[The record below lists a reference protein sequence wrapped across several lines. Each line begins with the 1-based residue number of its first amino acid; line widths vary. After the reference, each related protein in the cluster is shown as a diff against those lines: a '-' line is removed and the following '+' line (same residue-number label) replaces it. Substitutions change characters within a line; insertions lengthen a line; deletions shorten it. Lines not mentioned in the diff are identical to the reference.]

1 MIDILFVLPV
11 VHAVRQTVLQMSFTH
26 RQRTPMLFSATGT
39 ALGSPQTN
47 HSNTTQRDITSTTS
61 VQQLLNVVSSP
72 PLPKII
78 TSPESNQTMY
88 ATTTFSPA
96 TVPPNHLF
104 GTDERSLLQNLS
116 EEIDNECQQLLCS
129 SPSFLHQKKPIF
141 EAKKL
146 KHRWEMVLEKKLNSA
161 KTEVA
166 RARAEHS
173 AHLLLLR
180 TLGKTCKI
188 KVYEK
193 LLTRIEIFFNRVFC
207 EVYIGALRETKQSDL
222 SLRAMRHHQERQH
235 LIIMRHV
242 EKTTRAKNKK
252 TLRENFTCWHG
263 ETVGRKKKIHS
274 LQIIFHRSSRKS
286 VLQNT
291 FRQWYAA
298 YKGWLKARKQANANL
313 GYLESR
319 QTAEQ
324 RVMECQNEIYK
335 LQMKIVNLEKA
346 NEKILATDQRRIIQL
361 RGAQQQTA
369 SLLEL
374 VDSVVY
380 ETKEEVEASQHRP
393 LAMRLEYVKKVVSTG
408 GIRRVP
414 KSICMSSNTDP
425 VTITRGKKQ
434 RARPA
439 TRNGSTGESEHRTR
453 PRSRSVEMARSLSMQ
468 PAVTRRNVP
477 RFVCE
482 LRKDVVVITRA
493 GHVLWS

>member
-1 MIDILFVLPV
+1 
-11 VHAVRQTVLQMSFTH
+11 MSFTH
-26 RQRTPMLFSATGT
+26 RQRTPMLFSATGC
-39 ALGSPQTN
+39 AIGPQTN
-47 HSNTTQRDITSTTS
+47 HSNTKQCDITGTTS
-61 VQQLLNVVSSP
+61 VQQLLKKNVSSP
-72 PLPKII
+72 PLPKIKI
-78 TSPESNQTMY
+78 TSPENNQTI

-96 TVPPNHLF
+96 TVLPNHLF
-104 GTDERSLLQNLS
+104 GTDEQSLLQNLS
-116 EEIDNECQQLLCS
+116 EEIDNECQKLLCS
-129 SPSFLHQKKPIF
+129 SPSFLHKKKPEF

-146 KHRWEMVLEKKLNSA
+146 KHRWEMVLEKNVNAA

-188 KVYEK
+188 KVYK
-193 LLTRIEIFFNRVFC
+193 NLLTRIEFFFNRVFC
-207 EVYIGALRETKQSDL
+207 EVYIGALRETKQSNL

-242 EKTTRAKNKK
+242 EKSTRAKYKK

-263 ETVGRKKKIHS
+263 ETVGRKKTIHS
-274 LQIIFHRSSRKS
+274 LQIVFHRSSRKS

-298 YKGWLKARKQANANL
+298 YKGWLRARKQANANL

-319 QTAEQ
+319 KTAEQ

-361 RGAQQQTA
+361 RGAQQHTA
-369 SLLEL
+369 SLLDL

-380 ETKEEVEASQHRP
+380 ETKEEVDASQHRP

-414 KSICMSSNTDP
+414 KSICVSSNTDP

-434 RARPA
+434 R
-439 TRNGSTGESEHRTR
+439 TR
-453 PRSRSVEMARSLSMQ
+453 PRSRSVEMVRSLSMQ